1 MTANGSAPN
10 RRGSSRYVS
19 FLFLPPSIWASPQT
33 GASHRARALT
43 WILLAIVASWSLS
56 AWSPAPL
63 VRGQTASR
71 ARLLVLSDTDS
82 VATER
87 PRTQSRD
94 QQRRPDLLEPSPSIN
109 ELTRELGD
117 SARAPDPAGL
127 AGIDTSRADRY
138 LEDRQTRRGLRFDR
152 QHPLFGPRAYR
163 AGETQ
168 LDSVSGDY
176 VVRPSTD
183 TSSVL
188 RLDADTYRNER
199 FEQNRTDS
207 FREIASQRQGQRRSR
222 GGLGVNIVVPGGRE
236 SSFSTIFGKPQV
248 DLRVNGQADINAG
261 FDYRKSDRQV
271 SITGDASQLDPSFKQ
286 DLRLGVTGTI
296 GDKMQIDIDWDTN
309 NQFDY
314 QNQVRLKYTGYEDE
328 IIQSIEAGNV
338 FLETPSNL
346 IRGGTSQ
353 FGIKSQ
359 FQVGNFSLTTIA
371 SQQEG
376 QSSQE
381 TISGGSETS
390 QFGVRPTEYD
400 DNAHFFLGY
409 FFRNSWNEVLSDPNN
424 IRLLQG
430 FQEITEIE
438 VWRLDID
445 PSTDD
450 PNTRR
455 GVAIVD
461 LGESPELVTQT
472 RDYQDVVLPDDGQD
486 QYVEGDLQRLRD
498 NEPGA
503 SASDYLKNQ
512 VPQPLGDEDF
522 QTGSFVRLQEN
533 RDYTIDPNLG
543 YISLNQRLQEQ
554 EALAVSFKYVTA
566 SGQVGEVGDFSTRG
580 GGSTGGQNESQLILK
595 LLRPSSMPAPN
606 SSAQVPAWYLQMR
619 NIYRLGGRGF
629 TPDNFNLDIN
639 YSPPGQN
646 STPTLREI
654 DNRPLL
660 RVLGLDR
667 LNVDGAPTPD
677 NQFDFVP
684 GITIDPGDG
693 LLIFPFL
700 EPFGQRLAD
709 VAEANGTSAQAEPF
723 IFRELYQNKRA
734 NAARD
739 DADKDAFSIEG
750 EYRGSSQEF
759 FDLQAF
765 TGIVEGSVE
774 VSSGGTKLQ
783 EGVDYVVDYQG
794 GTVTITDQ
802 SYLAQGRDIEIS
814 YEKNAFT
821 NLQQKTLL
829 GARADYKLRDQVA
842 VGATLMRLSER
853 SPVDKYRIGEEPI
866 QNTIWGV
873 DGSLNLQ
880 PGWLTRAVDA
890 LPLIQTRGESS
901 IQISGEFAQLR
912 PGHTDTEAFQR
923 TGERLASAGQSFR
936 PDEQDGIS
944 YIDDFEGFEN
954 TFSLAQNP
962 QAWTLSAAPAEGV
975 DPLGTA
981 LGGGLRTDSLITNRR
996 ASFGWYQLNQNTLE
1010 DVIGKSSE
1018 RDENENAYRLID
1030 VRNVFPN
1037 RDLTNDVD
1045 PTLRTLD
1052 MYFNPFERGPYN
1064 YTTDLGEFVRSP
1076 KQNWGGFTQ
1085 RLPDGYNDFS
1095 LQNVEFI
1102 EFIFRPFPEEGD
1114 ADPDAKLYINLG
1126 NISEDVLPNGE
1137 LNSED
1142 GLSSTFRPQDLDVW
1156 GRVPS
1161 GQTNEAIDIFGNQ
1174 TEDLGLDG
1182 LASYDASAYDPGLQ
1196 EQTQFADFLDALDTV
1211 DRSGL
1216 SSTQQLYLDAEIRR
1230 ARLDP
1235 SGDDYQYF
1243 DNDVFFRDPDLYPRE
1258 LYPEGATVQQRF
1270 SRYFAS
1276 GELDGFESQNRL
1288 ARNVSVRRGVSQ
1300 RPGDEDLNFDQSVN
1314 TVNEYYEYEIPLS
1327 RQILDQQARETET
1340 QDFVVNQIRDDS
1352 NNPTGW
1358 YKVRIPVRLADDP
1371 PAGREDVREI
1381 GDIDGFN
1388 LIESIRMWTTG
1399 HDQPMTIRFATLE
1412 LVGSQW
1418 REAEEVPTE
1427 EQFNEDDVN
1436 VVEEGD
1442 AEVRVASV
1450 NDEEDSNYDSPL
1462 GAILSQTRSAR
1473 GTQAQSREQ
1482 ALVLSVD
1489 DLGGQLEGRTEQRA
1503 VVKTVNAVNL
1513 LKYRRVR
1520 MYTHLHGTLPPGSL
1534 LDQSQDGAGS
1544 GSEFGNDPLDENVR
1558 LFVRFGT
1565 NEADS
1570 YYEYEQRLIADAI
1583 PTAGNSSVPLWR
1595 VDNEM
1600 DLVLSALNR
1609 LKVARDQSATSPT
1622 EIFSEK
1628 ATALSDAYGGR
1639 RPELVPTLKI
1649 KGTPALSGVT
1659 TLVIGVRHVGATDER
1674 IENLELWA
1682 NELRVTGYD
1691 EEPGWAVLSNANIQL
1706 ADVAEVSGSF
1716 ENQTDGFGS
1725 LSSTLNNRQQADRQS
1740 WDVRTNLNLD
1750 KFLPER
1756 QGWTIPV
1763 TLTAGRERQTPRF
1776 DPIRNDV
1783 RVSEIVDQIEVDS
1796 TLSSEQKS
1804 AEIENVRR
1812 RAETLSEQRSVT
1824 ASVQKQGSES
1834 WALRNT
1840 LDALSL
1846 SGAYSTTNRR
1856 SPSKAVNDQWSWNG
1870 DATYQLT
1877 FGQPRTVAP
1886 LWFLDGLPVI
1896 GRLGNLQF
1904 NYVPQSTR
1912 FSATASRSFN
1922 TTRDRDQRTT
1932 LPDDAVLGRAQ
1943 TPFRDTQ
1950 TFTHNRTFN
1959 LQYNPFE
1966 FLNLTFGTNTR
1977 QTLNRAGAT
1986 EQINLYDRDG
1996 TFIATTDDLDRFLE
2010 TSDEYD
2016 QESIGDSLFVENRLD
2031 LKSEGAVLSDLFTG
2045 DASPRT
2051 NQYSQ
2056 TFTGTLR
2063 PSLLDSEAFNW
2074 VELRDITYSA
2084 NFNWR
2089 NAAEGSPVGAT
2100 ASNNATLNTGVS
2112 LQPTRVWERFGFFQS
2127 LKEAQQNAQ
2136 REKQESR
2143 RQREQEREARRE
2155 QREQERRQ
2163 QEGEEEADAPAD
2175 AGQGAGNDT
2184 SEEAPEQPSG
2194 EQPSGTRDSDAEE
2207 PEADEESGGPSFS
2220 DLPLPDPVG
2229 FARRLALTFLDIPD
2243 IRFTYENT
2251 RAAQITGIGQETEI
2265 LPPGSDEDTPIP
2277 DVNYTLYDALSGKG
2291 PSVGYRFGFGR
2302 RIGVDQRVLGNDRQV
2317 VDALSNTNRFGVT
2330 TTLSPSQA
2338 FQVDL
2343 DWELSLNSSPKT
2355 TYSRFN
2361 PEANPGVEPENLRT
2375 REDGVSY
2382 TFFRTESGGGRASVW
2397 TFGAYDGFFEAQRE
2411 RLEANAAEPTD
2422 GADAKDVALTNAS
2435 ATRDF
2440 REAYLI
2446 GGATAGS
2453 KGFVPFPLP
2462 GWNVRYTGIS
2472 DLPLLRS
2479 ISQSATLR
2487 HAYTGTYTTAYN
2499 ALSTAGE
2506 TTTFNIGASTLSY
2519 LDPEFETSQSQI
2531 EETFRPLLGVD
2542 ITWLGGFQTTID
2554 WNQQTRAS
2562 LSTTNLS
2569 VEETKAN
2576 ELSLSATYRK
2586 RGLQIPL
2593 LPVGRLNN
2601 QVTFSLTV
2609 KRAVTDERTFSLRR
2623 ALAEAAAQDFDYPTS
2638 EAISGDNVSI
2648 NEQTTLLTIEPQL
2661 QYQFSQRVNGQFQVT
2676 YERLDGDSRTPSYT
2690 NIAGTFNVRINISE
2704 N

>member
-1 MTANGSAPN
+1 M
-10 RRGSSRYVS
+10 
-19 FLFLPPSIWASPQT
+19 
-33 GASHRARALT
+33 
-43 WILLAIVASWSLS
+43 LLAVVVSWTLT
-56 AWSPAPL
+56 AWSPAPP
-63 VRGQTASR
+63 VHGQTAPL
-71 ARLLVLSDTDS
+71 APHVAVSDTDS
-82 VATER
+82 VAT
-87 PRTQSRD
+87 D
-94 QQRRPDLLEPSPSIN
+94 RPDTTRRRSRNVSPLDLLQPDPTIDA
-109 ELTRELGD
+109 LARELAD
-117 SARAPDPAGL
+117 SSRAPNPDDL
-127 AGIDTSRADRY
+127 SGIDTSRAQRYFGMQRDR
-138 LEDRQTRRGLRFDR
+138 RSLRFDR
-152 QHPLFGPRAYR
+152 QHPLLGPRQYR
-163 AGETQ
+163 PGETR
-168 LDSVSGDY
+168 LDSASGEY
-176 VVRPSTD
+176 IVRPSTD
-183 TSSVL
+183 TASVL
-188 RLDADTYRNER
+188 RVDPDTYRNQR
-199 FEQNRTDS
+199 
-207 FREIASQRQGQRRSR
+207 FRENQNDAFRQIAEQRQGQRSSR

-236 SSFSTIFGKPQV
+236 SPFSTIFGKPQV
-248 DLRVNGQADINAG
+248 DLRINGQADINAG
-261 FDYRKSDRQV
+261 FDYRRSDRQV

-353 FGIKSQ
+353 FGIKSR

-390 QFGVRPTEYD
+390 EFGVRPTEYD

-424 IRLLQG
+424 IQLLRG

-461 LGESPELVTQT
+461 LGEESRLVTET
-472 RDYQDVVLPDDGQD
+472 RDYQDIVLPDDVVD
-486 QYVEGDLQRLRD
+486 QYEDADLQQLRD
-498 NEPGA
+498 NESGVTA
-503 SASDYLKNQ
+503 SNFLKNE

-533 RDYTIDPNLG
+533 RDYTVDPNLG
-543 YISLNQRLQEQ
+543 YVSLNQRLQDQ
-554 EALAVSFKYVTA
+554 EALAVAFKYVTI
-566 SGQVGEVGDFSTRG
+566 SGEVREVGDISTRG
-580 GGSTGGQNESQLILK
+580 GGSTGGQGENQLILK

-606 SSAQVPAWYLQMR
+606 NSAQVPAWYLQMR

-629 TPDNFNLDIN
+629 TPDNFTLDIT
-639 YSPPGQN
+639 YSPPGQS

-654 DNRPLL
+654 DNQPLL

-667 LNVDGAPTPD
+667 INANGAPTPD

-684 GITIDPGDG
+684 GVTIDPGDG

-709 VAEANGTSAQAEPF
+709 VAEANGTTVEAEPF
-723 IFRELYQNKRA
+723 IFRELYENKRQ

-739 DADKDAFSIEG
+739 DTDKDAFSIEG

-774 VSSGGTKLQ
+774 VASGGTKLQ
-783 EGVDYVVDYQG
+783 EGTDYVVDYQG

-814 YEKNAFT
+814 YEKNSFT

-829 GARADYKLRDQVA
+829 GARADYQLRDQVA
-842 VGATLMRLSER
+842 LGATLMRLSER

-866 QNTIWGV
+866 RNTIWGV
-873 DGSLNLQ
+873 DGSLNLE
-880 PGWLTRAVDA
+880 PDWLTRAVDA

-912 PGHTDTEAFQR
+912 PNHTDTEAFQR
-923 TGERLASAGQSFR
+923 TEERLASAGQSFR

-975 DPLGTA
+975 NPLGTA
-981 LGGGLRTDSLITNRR
+981 NGAGSRTDSLVTNRR
-996 ASFGWYQLNQNTLE
+996 GLFGWYQLNQNTLE

-1018 RDENENAYRLID
+1018 RGPNEAYELVD

-1037 RDLTNDVD
+1037 RDLSNDID

-1052 MYFNPFERGPYN
+1052 LYFNPFERGPYN

-1076 KQNWGGFTQ
+1076 EENWGGFTQ

-1102 EFIFRPFPEEGD
+1102 EFIFKPFPEGGD
-1114 ADPDAKLYINLG
+1114 ANPNAKLYLNLG
-1126 NISEDVLPNGE
+1126 NISEDILPNGE

-1142 GLSSTFRPQDLDVW
+1142 GLSNSFRPQDIGAW
-1156 GRVPS
+1156 GRIPS
-1161 GQTNEAIDIFGNQ
+1161 GQTNEAIDVFGDR

-1182 LASYDASAYDPGLQ
+1182 LASYDNAAYEPELQ
-1196 EQTQFADFLDALDTV
+1196 EQTQFADFLNALDTV

-1216 SSTQQLYLDAEIRR
+1216 SATQQRYLDAEIAR

-1235 SGDDYQYF
+1235 SGDDYHYF
-1243 DNDVFFRDPDLYPRE
+1243 DNDVFFRDPDLFPQA
-1258 LYPEGATVQQRF
+1258 LYPDGATVQQRF
-1270 SRYFAS
+1270 SRYFAAF
-1276 GELDGFESQNRL
+1276 ELDGFESQNRL

-1300 RPGDEDLNFDQSVN
+1300 RPNNEDLNFDQSVN

-1327 RQILDQQARETET
+1327 REVLDQQARETAT
-1340 QDFVVNQIRDDS
+1340 QDFVVNEILDDS
-1352 NNPTGW
+1352 NNGTGW
-1358 YKVRIPVRLADDP
+1358 YKVRIPVRLADNP
-1371 PAGREDVREI
+1371 PAGRNDVREV

-1388 LIESIRMWTTG
+1388 LIESLRMWTAG

-1418 REAEEVPTE
+1418 REAEEVSTE
-1427 EQFNEDDVN
+1427 SQFDDNDVDL
-1436 VVEEGD
+1436 VEEGD

-1489 DLGGQLEGRTEQRA
+1489 DLGGQMEERIEQRGI
-1503 VVKTVNAVNL
+1503 VKTVNALNL

-1520 MYTHLHGTLPPGSL
+1520 MYTHLHGTLPPENI
-1534 LDQSQDGAGS
+1534 LDQSQNGAGS
-1544 GSEFGNDPLDENVR
+1544 GDTFGNDPLDENVK

-1565 NEADS
+1565 NEAGS

-1583 PTAGNSSVPLWR
+1583 PVAGDNSVPLWR
-1595 VDNEM
+1595 AENEM

-1609 LKVARDQSATSPT
+1609 LKVARDQAATPPT
-1622 EIFSEK
+1622 EIFSQR
-1628 ATALSDAYGGR
+1628 ADLLSDAYGSR
-1639 RPELVPTLKI
+1639 RTELIPTLKI

-1659 TLVIGVRHVGATDER
+1659 TIVIGVRHVGNTDER

-1691 EEPGWAVLSNANIQL
+1691 EEPGWAVLSNASVQL
-1706 ADVAEVSGSF
+1706 ADVAEVTGSF

-1725 LSSTLNNRQQADRQS
+1725 LASTLNERQQADRQS
-1740 WDVRTNLNLD
+1740 WDLRSNVNLD

-1763 TLTAGRERQTPRF
+1763 TVTAGQERQTPRF

-1783 RVSEIVDQIEVDS
+1783 RVSEIVDQIETDT
-1796 TLSSEQKS
+1796 TLSGEQKS
-1804 AEIENVRR
+1804 EEIDAVRR
-1812 RAETLSEQRSVT
+1812 RAETLSEDRSVT

-1834 WALRNT
+1834 WMLRNT

-1846 SGAYSTTNRR
+1846 SGAYSTTERR
-1856 SPSKAVNDQWSWNG
+1856 SPTQTVNDQWSWNG

-1886 LWFLDGLPVI
+1886 LWFLDDLPVI

-1912 FSATASRSFN
+1912 FSASAARSFV
-1922 TTRDRDQRTT
+1922 TTRDRDQRTIF
-1932 LPDDAVLGRAQ
+1932 PDDAVLGRAQ

-1950 TFTHNRTFN
+1950 TFTHTRTFN

-1966 FLNLTFGTNTR
+1966 FLNLTFGTNTQ
-1977 QTLNRAGAT
+1977 QTLNQAGAT
-1986 EQINLYDRDG
+1986 EEVNLYERDG
-1996 TFIATTDDLDRFLE
+1996 SFVATTDDLDRFLDE
-2010 TSDEYD
+2010 SDRFDE
-2016 QESIGDSLFVENRLD
+2016 ESIGDSLFVENRLR
-2031 LKSEGAVLSDLFTG
+2031 LKSERAVLTDLFSG
-2045 DASPRT
+2045 AASPRT
-2051 NQYSQ
+2051 NVYSQ

-2074 VELRDITYSA
+2074 IELRDITYSA
-2084 NFNWR
+2084 SFNWR
-2089 NAAEGSPVGAT
+2089 NAAEGAPVGAT
-2100 ASNNATLNTGVS
+2100 ASNNATLNSGVS
-2112 LQPTRVWERFGFFQS
+2112 LQPTRVWERFAFFRS
-2127 LKEAQQNAQ
+2127 LKEAQENAQ
-2136 REKQESR
+2136 REKQQDR
-2143 RQREQEREARRE
+2143 RERDQEREARRD
-2155 QREQERRQ
+2155 QREEEERRREAQDRQ
-2163 QEGEEEADAPAD
+2163 QDESREGDPEGTTDDAEASNTDPAGED
-2175 AGQGAGNDT
+2175 GNDSNAENPGVADGET
-2184 SEEAPEQPSG
+2184 GEARSG
-2194 EQPSGTRDSDAEE
+2194 ETRSGEASDGDTTEDD
-2207 PEADEESGGPSFS
+2207 ADEDESPDLPSFS

-2229 FARRLALTFLDIPD
+2229 IARRLALTFLDIPD
-2243 IRFTYENT
+2243 IRFRYENT
-2251 RAAQITGIGQETEI
+2251 RAAQLSGVGQESTV
-2265 LPPGSDEDTPIP
+2265 LPPGSEMDPTPP
-2277 DVNYTLYDALSGKG
+2277 EVNYTLYDAFTGNG
-2291 PSVGYRFGFGR
+2291 PSVGYRLGFGR
-2302 RIGVDQRVLGNDRQV
+2302 RIGVDQRVLGSDRQV
-2317 VDALSNTNRFGVT
+2317 VDALSNTNQFGVS

-2338 FQVDL
+2338 LQVDL
-2343 DWELSLNSSPKT
+2343 DWELRLNSSPKT

-2361 PEANPGVEPENLRT
+2361 PDANADVVPENLRT
-2375 REDGVSY
+2375 RGDGVTY
-2382 TFFRTESGGGRASVW
+2382 TFFQTESGGGRASVW
-2397 TFGAYDGFFEAQRE
+2397 TFGAYGNFFDAQRD
-2411 RLEANAAEPTD
+2411 RLQANAEEQTD
-2422 GADAKDVALTNAS
+2422 GTDAAEVALTNTS
-2435 ATRDF
+2435 ATNDF

-2446 GGATAGS
+2446 GGRTVGE

-2472 DLPLLRS
+2472 DVPLLRRVT
-2479 ISQSATLR
+2479 QSATLR
-2487 HAYTGTYTTAYN
+2487 HSYTGTYTTAYN
-2499 ALSTAGE
+2499 ALSTAGDS
-2506 TTTFNIGASTLSY
+2506 TTFNIGASTLSY
-2519 LDPEFETSQSQI
+2519 RDPAFETSQAQI
-2531 EETFRPLLGVD
+2531 EETFRPLLGFD
-2542 ITWLGGFQTTID
+2542 ITWLGGFQTTVD
-2554 WNQQTRAS
+2554 WNQQTRTS

-2569 VEETKAN
+2569 VDETKAN
-2576 ELSLSATYRK
+2576 ELSLTATYRK
-2586 RGLQIPL
+2586 RGLKIPL
-2593 LPVGRLNN
+2593 LPIGRLNN
-2601 QVTFSLTV
+2601 QITFSLTV

-2623 ALAEAAAQDFDYPTS
+2623 ALTEAAAQGFDEYPAS
-2638 EAISGDNVSI
+2638 DAITGDNVSI